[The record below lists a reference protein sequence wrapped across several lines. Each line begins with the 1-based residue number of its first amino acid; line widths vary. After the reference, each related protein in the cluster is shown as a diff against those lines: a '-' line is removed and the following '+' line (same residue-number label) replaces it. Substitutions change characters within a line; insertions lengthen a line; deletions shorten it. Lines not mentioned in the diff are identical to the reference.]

1 MKTTKERK
9 NKQLNSIET
18 QKIYASYELEE
29 LGKKVKKGNEKI
41 TVLYELLVSEINK
54 HNGLIQKKY
63 NKIRDIPTVD

>member
-1 MKTTKERK
+1 MKTTKEKK

-18 QKIYASYELEE
+18 QKIYAFYELEE

-41 TVLYELLVSEINK
+41 TVLYQLLISEINK

-63 NKIRDIPTVD
+63 NKVRDIPTID